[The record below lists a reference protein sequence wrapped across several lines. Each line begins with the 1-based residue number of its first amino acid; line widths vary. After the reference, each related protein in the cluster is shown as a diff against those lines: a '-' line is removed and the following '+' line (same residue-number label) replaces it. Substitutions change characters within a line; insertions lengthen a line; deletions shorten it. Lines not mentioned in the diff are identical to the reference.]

1 MIQKKKCLLI
11 SQHFFPE
18 EFIINDIV
26 KSSKK
31 IKYRIL
37 TAYPNYPN
45 ILSHLDYYKKFLKRK
60 KKFNKSAIS
69 RVFVFPRQFNFFLE
83 ILLNYLSFIIFG
95 ILRLFFIKKNSYDFI
110 FVYATSPLY
119 QAIIGVVGKK
129 LFKKKLV
136 IWVQDLWP
144 ESLIYTGYIK
154 NKKIIKVL
162 NYLTNFIY
170 ESSDIILAQS
180 QELKK
185 KIQIRT
191 KSKVVYL
198 PNPTKDFFKKKK
210 KFNDKSINL
219 GYAGNFGKVQNLER
233 IINIANKIQE
243 KKIENINFHLIGDG
257 SERKRLIKYAEKK
270 NLKNIFFYNRLPMH
284 KIKSF
289 YEKMDILLINSNLKG
304 NEAIIIPS
312 KLQSYLS
319 TKKPIISF
327 CEGAVEKVIEDS
339 KSGLNL
345 SKKNITDSAKEII
358 KLSKN
363 KKKILLFGKNG
374 RIYYEENFKIH
385 NIIKKLENIFISK
398 L

>member
-26 KSSKK
+26 KRSKK

-60 KKFNKSAIS
+60 KKFNKSVIS

-95 ILRLFFIKKNSYDFI
+95 IIRLFFIKKNSYDFI

-185 KIQIRT
+185 KIQIKT

-198 PNPTKDFFKKKK
+198 PNPTKDF
-210 KFNDKSINL
+210 
-219 GYAGNFGKVQNLER
+219 
-233 IINIANKIQE
+233 
-243 KKIENINFHLIGDG
+243 
-257 SERKRLIKYAEKK
+257 SEA
-270 NLKNIFFYNRLPMH
+270 PW
-284 KIKSF
+284 
-289 YEKMDILLINSNLKG
+289 
-304 NEAIIIPS
+304 
-312 KLQSYLS
+312 
-319 TKKPIISF
+319 
-327 CEGAVEKVIEDS
+327 
-339 KSGLNL
+339 
-345 SKKNITDSAKEII
+345 
-358 KLSKN
+358 
-363 KKKILLFGKNG
+363 
-374 RIYYEENFKIH
+374 
-385 NIIKKLENIFISK
+385 
-398 L
+398 